1 MNLVNLLLQ
10 NGVIPVLVFDGHD
23 VKKKKKE
30 NESRRKYIEFV
41 LNLFIVT
48 ENKIY
53 KRRAN

>member
-10 NGVIPVLVFDGHD
+10 NGVIPVLVFDGQD
-23 VKKKKKE
+23 VPIKQKE

>member
-10 NGVIPVLVFDGHD
+10 NGVIPVLVFDGIKQKGD
-23 VKKKKKE
+23 
-30 NESRRKYIEFV
+30 ESRRKYIEFV
-41 LNLFIVT
+41 LKLFIVK

>member
-10 NGVIPVLVFDGHD
+10 NGVSRVVVYDGQD
-23 VKKKKKE
+23 GQMKQKE

-41 LNLFIVT
+41 LNLFIVI
-48 ENKIY
+48 ENKIN

>member
-10 NGVIPVLVFDGHD
+10 NGVIPVLVFDGQD
-23 VKKKKKE
+23 VPIKQKE
-30 NESRRKYIEFV
+30 NESRRKYIEYI
-41 LNLFIVT
+41 LNLFIVI